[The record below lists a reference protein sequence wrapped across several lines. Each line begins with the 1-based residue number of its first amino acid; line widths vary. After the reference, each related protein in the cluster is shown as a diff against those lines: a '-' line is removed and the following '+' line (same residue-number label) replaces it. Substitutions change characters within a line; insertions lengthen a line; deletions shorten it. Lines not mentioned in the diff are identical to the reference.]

1 MIFGFVQVFL
11 EVKGHLNL
19 NFGIFMRIVLQMEK
33 RGRSRTRSSSSSYS
47 TQMSMGGQ
55 TNFPLG
61 ASARS
66 RSRSRTGPVTVLY
79 MPSGDETKYFDSSQ
93 NQTVSNAADWTGS
106 EVPSTNYVQSDGTTV
121 GAYTDAALIPSAIGA
136 GYGQVNG
143 SKYRIK
149 KIRVRGAVTAVV
161 SGDNNDVPAPA
172 TVRLALIQDT
182 RPNGAQ
188 AQGEEVFT
196 DMGSAAQC
204 NYSFLAMGAG
214 QAGRFRILKDF
225 FVTLQPSVAATDG
238 TNTNSQTRQASTFA
252 FTWKPKVPPEVLL
265 KANSAT
271 PTVASLSSM
280 NVFLLAHSDVAGI
293 TVSSCARTYYQG

>member
-1 MIFGFVQVFL
+1 MKFGFVQVFL

-19 NFGIFMRIVLQMEK
+19 NFGISCELFCRMEK
-33 RGRSRTRSSSSSYS
+33 RGRSRTRTSDYS
-47 TQMSMGGQ
+47 ARGMSMSRA
-55 TNFPLG
+55 P
-61 ASARS
+61 SRS
-66 RSRSRTGPVTVLY
+66 RSRSAAPVTVLY
-79 MPSGDETKYFDSSQ
+79 MPTQDETKYFDTSQSQAVSS
-93 NQTVSNAADWTGS
+93 AADWTGS

-149 KIRVRGAVTAVV
+149 KIRCRGIVTSTAA
-161 SGDNNDVPAPA
+161 SDNNDVGAPA
-172 TVRLALIQDT
+172 GVRVVLVQDT

-196 DMGSAAQC
+196 DMGGASQC
-204 NYSFLAMGAG
+204 NFSYLAMGAG
-214 QAGRFRILKDF
+214 QAGRFRILKDQ
-225 FVTLQPSVAATDG
+225 FVVLNPAVAATDG
-238 TNTNSQTRQASTFA
+238 TNTNSFSRNGEMFS

-280 NVFLLAHSDVAGI
+280 NVFLLAHSDSAAI
-293 TVSSCARTYYQG
+293 TIQACSRTYYQG